1 MDYVEAFENLKPNE
15 KYGRKTP
22 HKAVLLLTIIEMCES
37 DEIYSL
43 DLVSTK
49 GSNIHSQT
57 FRLPESE
64 KQKAEELE
72 KSIDKLLDGIGNDNV
87 SVCTL
92 LKILNKKLGK

>member
-64 KQKAEELE
+64 MQKAEELE

-92 LKILNKKLGK
+92 LKILNKKLG

>member
-1 MDYVEAFENLKPNE
+1 MAED
-15 KYGRKTP
+15 
-22 HKAVLLLTIIEMCES
+22 ES

-49 GSNIHSQT
+49 GSSIHSQT

-64 KQKAEELE
+64 MQKAEALE
-72 KSIDKLLDGIGNDNV
+72 KSIDKLLDDIGNDNV